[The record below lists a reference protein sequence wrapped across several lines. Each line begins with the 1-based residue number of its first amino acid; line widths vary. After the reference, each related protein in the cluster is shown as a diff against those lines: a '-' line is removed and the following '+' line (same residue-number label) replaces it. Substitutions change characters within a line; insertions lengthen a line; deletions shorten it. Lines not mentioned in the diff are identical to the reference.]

1 MDPNPDWSPS
11 FDLNEGFMDSTYD
24 WSPFLDMHEAVLQT
38 TPWRSPF
45 ASASGTQPTHASS
58 ELQQGNLAPD
68 CGSSGVGTPQ
78 SFDQA
83 IQTALA
89 SLDEEANPPNKH
101 ICFVPGCKKNQFTRG
116 ADLQRHIKT
125 VHVRD
130 EAFYCEVKGC
140 RRHEH
145 AIGGQR
151 PFPRKDKMMEHMRT
165 VHKNLRY

>member
-1 MDPNPDWSPS
+1 MDPNS
-11 FDLNEGFMDSTYD
+11 D
-24 WSPFLDMHEAVLQT
+24 WSPFFDPNEAVMQ

-58 ELQQGNLAPD
+58 ELQQGHSAPD
-68 CGSSGVGTPQ
+68 CSLAEAGEHVSSFVAQSHTDGTPQ
-78 SFDQA
+78 PFDQA
-83 IQTALA
+83 IQAALA
-89 SLDEEANPPNKH
+89 NLENEANPPNKH